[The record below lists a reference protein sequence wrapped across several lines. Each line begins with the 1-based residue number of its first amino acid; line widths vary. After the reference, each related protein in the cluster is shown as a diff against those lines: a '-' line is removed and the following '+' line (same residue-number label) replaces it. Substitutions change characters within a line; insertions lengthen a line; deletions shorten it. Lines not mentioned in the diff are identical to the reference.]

1 MFQDILVQP
10 PPEISLK
17 NEGVDGCSY
26 TERNV
31 YRLTP
36 ENLSIISD

>member
-26 TERNV
+26 TEKMF
-31 YRLTP
+31 TG
-36 ENLSIISD
+36 